1 MENNDFSRKQLQILA
16 FPNTNYD
23 ALICDGAIR
32 SGKTSVM
39 STAFILWAMRDF
51 NGYNFAICGKTV
63 QTAVKNIVAPL
74 LAMSYFP
81 NNGYSLKFNRSENKL
96 TVEFQGRTNTFYI
109 YGGKDESSYMLIQGI
124 TLAGVLLDE
133 VALMVRSFVEQALAR
148 CSVEGS
154 RFWFNCNPDSPKHW
168 FYEEWIKQADKR
180 NALHL
185 HFLMKDNPSLSDKM
199 LQRYES
205 MYAGMFYD
213 RYIRGLW
220 VVAEGR
226 VYPMFS
232 DACIEEPP
240 DDIEP
245 SEACI
250 SMDYGIQN
258 PTAMILWQKY
268 GSTWYAVHE
277 YRHSGRETNTQ
288 KTDEEYY
295 TELCKLADKVD
306 VDYCTLII
314 DPSAA
319 SFIATTR
326 RHGRFTVRKA
336 KNDVLAGIQAVSVCL
351 EAGKIK
357 FSQNCER
364 AIEQFGLYRW
374 DDKSVDDKPIKE
386 NDHDMDAVRY
396 FVYTKRIHKEVVI

>member
-1 MENNDFSRKQLQILA
+1 MSDFSRKQLQIIA
-16 FPNTNYD
+16 FPNTEYD

-32 SGKTSVM
+32 SGKSSVM
-39 STAFILWAMRDF
+39 STAFVLWAMRDF
-51 NGYNFAICGKTV
+51 NGQNFAICGKTV

-81 NNGYSLKFNRSENKL
+81 KHGYHLKFNRSENKL
-96 TVEFQGRTNTFYI
+96 TVTHRGRTNTFYI

-154 RFWFNCNPDSPKHW
+154 KFWFNCNPAGPKHW
-168 FYEEWIKQADKR
+168 FYTEWIQKAEQK
-180 NALHL
+180 NAQHL
-185 HFLMKDNPSLSDKM
+185 HFQMQDNPSLSEKM

-205 MYAGMFYD
+205 LYTGVFYD

-220 VVAEGR
+220 VIAEGL
-226 VYPMFS
+226 VYPTFNE
-232 DACIEEPP
+232 ACIAEPPEDEEPL
-240 DDIEP
+240 ETY
-245 SEACI
+245 I

-258 PTAMILWQKY
+258 PTAMLVWKKY
-268 GSTWYAVHE
+268 GSTWYAVDE
-277 YRHSGRETNTQ
+277 YRHSGREENSQ

-295 TELCKLADKVD
+295 TELCRLADENDTEDCV
-306 VDYCTLII
+306 LII

-319 SFIATTR
+319 SFIATVR

-336 KNDVLAGIQAVSVCL
+336 KNDVLSGIQAVSACL
-351 EAGKIK
+351 SAGKIK
-357 FSQNCER
+357 FSENCKY
-364 AIEQFGLYRW
+364 AIEEFGLYRW
-374 DDKSVDDKPIKE
+374 DDKSTEDKPIKE
-386 NDHDMDAVRY
+386 NDHDMDAIRY
-396 FVYTKRIHKEVVI
+396 FVYTKRVHKEVAV